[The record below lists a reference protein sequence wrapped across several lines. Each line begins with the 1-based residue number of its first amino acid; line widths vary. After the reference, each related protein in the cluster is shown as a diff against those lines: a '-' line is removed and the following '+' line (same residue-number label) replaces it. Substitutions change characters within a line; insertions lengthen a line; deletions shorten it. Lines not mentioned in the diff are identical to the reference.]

1 MMNYFRLTCLG
12 VRFSIPGMNI
22 SAQLIKAEAQLKK
35 AGISVSQFCRR
46 IDLDRSNWQ
55 RWKDGKHETT
65 EERWLGIK
73 SQLDRE
79 LAKK

>member
-1 MMNYFRLTCLG
+1 M
-12 VRFSIPGMNI
+12 
-22 SAQLIKAEAQLKK
+22 KK